1 MPYTL
6 LDDAAIT
13 PVASATAAT
22 STPPTKG
29 YVLLDDNP
37 TKEDRSLSS
46 VPLEALKNIPS
57 SAMNFGK
64 GMLNAALHPI
74 DTLGTLGD
82 AAAGGLKNITP
93 KPVADL
99 IDKIDPNPAS
109 SDRAV
114 NTANAVGNFY
124 KNRYGSSEGI
134 KNTLAT
140 DPIGAVADLSA
151 VLGVGAELVPGKIA
165 SSLSRASSLTN
176 PVSAVAPVSKAVAGP
191 AETVGSHVLGMTTGV
206 GPENIR
212 TAARSGLQGNTSFY
226 DNLTGKADMTDV
238 LDAAKK
244 NIQNMGA
251 QKSAEYRA
259 NMANVKGDKTV
270 LNFTNIDDAV
280 DQAKNIVNFKGQSK
294 NPQASAAVQ
303 NISDAVDKWKS
314 LDPAEFHT
322 PEGLDALKQQIGSI
336 VENIPFE
343 QKSARLA
350 ASNIYNSVKN
360 EISAQA
366 PSYANTMKDYSN
378 ASDTIQ
384 DIERSLSLGNKASTD
399 TAMRKLQSLSRNNV
413 NTNYG
418 NRLDMAKT
426 LEQQGGNEILP
437 AIAGQA
443 MNTWMPRGLA
453 GQAEGIATL
462 GAAAMHNPAALGLL
476 PLQSPKAVGATAYG
490 AGKLTGL
497 LKDAPK
503 LMTAE
508 QAKLAALLAN
518 RAASIPSN

>member
-6 LDDAAIT
+6 LDDAPT
-13 PVASATAAT
+13 ASANP
-22 STPPTKG
+22 TPPTKG
-29 YVLLDDNP
+29 YVLLDDAP
-37 TKEDRSLSS
+37 KTDEKSWSS

-57 SAMNFGK
+57 SAVNFGK
-64 GMLNAALHPI
+64 GMFNAAMHPI
-74 DTLGTLGD
+74 DSLGNLGD

-93 KPVADL
+93 KPLADL
-99 IDKIDPNPAS
+99 IDKIDPNPAAA
-109 SDRAV
+109 DRAV
-114 NTANAVGNFY
+114 NAADAVGNFY
-124 KNRYGSSEGI
+124 KNRYGSASGI
-134 KNTLAT
+134 KNTLST
-140 DPIGAVADLSA
+140 DPVGTAADLSA
-151 VLGVGAELVPGKIA
+151 VLGIGAELAPGKIGSA
-165 SSLSRASSLTN
+165 LSRASSLTN
-176 PVSAVAPVSKAVAGP
+176 PISAVAPVARAVAGP
-191 AETVGSHVLGMTTGV
+191 AETIGSHVLGATTGV

-238 LDAAKK
+238 LDAAKQ

-270 LNFTNIDDAV
+270 LNFNNIDDAV
-280 DQAKNIVNFKGQSK
+280 DNANKMVNFKGQSK
-294 NPQASAAVQ
+294 NPQASEAVQ
-303 NISDAVDKWKS
+303 KISDEVDKWKQ

-322 PEGLDALKQQIGSI
+322 PEGLDALKQRIGSI

-366 PSYANTMKDYSN
+366 PTYANTMKEYSD
-378 ASDTIQ
+378 ASDSIRE
-384 DIERSLSLGNKASTD
+384 IERALSLGNKASAD

-418 NRLDMAKT
+418 NRLDLAKT

-462 GAAAMHNPAALGLL
+462 GAAAMHHPAALGLL
-476 PLQSPKAVGATAYG
+476 PFQSPKAVGATAYG
-490 AGKLTGL
+490 AGRLAGL
-497 LKDAPK
+497 LKDAPTP
-503 LMTAE
+503 MTAE
-508 QAKLAALLAN
+508 QAKFAALLGN
-518 RAASIPSN
+518 RAASVPSN